1 MSNNRKHS
9 SHSHH
14 NHGDMDHSKH
24 DHNEMEH
31 SQMDHSKMNHSQMD
45 HSKMNHSQMD
55 HSKMNH
61 SQMDHSKMNHNQMD
75 HSKMNHSAMDHNEM
89 DHGAMGGHA
98 HHHHGSFKE
107 IFLKSLPLGIAIL
120 LITPMM
126 DIQLPFQIIFPYA
139 DVVAAVLAT
148 ILYIYGGKP
157 FYMGAKDEF
166 NSKAPGMMS
175 LITLGITVSYAYSVY
190 AVAARYVTGEHVMDF
205 FFEFTTLILIMLL
218 GHWIEMKALG
228 EAGDAQ
234 KALAELVPKDA
245 HVVLED
251 DSIETRPVS
260 ELQIG
265 DVIRVQ
271 AGENV
276 PADGIIIRGES
287 RVNEALVTGESKPI
301 EKNPGDEVIGG
312 STNGGGVL
320 YVEIKQTG
328 DKSFISQVQAL
339 ISQAQGQSSRAENL
353 AQKVAGWLFYIA
365 VIVALIALVIWMV
378 IADVPT
384 AVIFTVTTLV
394 IACPHALGL
403 AIPLVTARST
413 SLGASRGLLVKD
425 RDALELTTK
434 ADVIVLDKT
443 GTLTTGEFKVLDVEL
458 FNDKYTKDEIVAL
471 LSGIEGG
478 SSHPIAQSI
487 ISYAE
492 QQGIRPV
499 SFDSID
505 VISGAGVEGQANGHR
520 YQLISQKS
528 YGRNLD
534 MDIPKG
540 ATLSV
545 LVENDEAI
553 GAVALGDELKPTS
566 KDLIQALKKN
576 KIQPIMA
583 TGDNEKAAQGTAEIL
598 GIDYLANQSPQ
609 DKYELI
615 EKLKAEGKKVIMVGD
630 GVNDAPSLALADVG
644 IAVGAGTQVAL
655 DSADV
660 ILTQSDPGDIESFIE
675 LAQKTTR
682 KMKENLV
689 WGAGYNFIAIPIAA
703 GILAPIGITLT
714 PAVGAVLMSLSTVIV
729 AINAMTLKLE
739 PK

>member
-1 MSNNRKHS
+1 MRNNKQHS

-14 NHGDMDHSKH
+14 NNGDMDHSKH
-24 DHNEMEH
+24 DHNEM
-31 SQMDHSKMNHSQMD
+31 DHST
-45 HSKMNHSQMD
+45 
-55 HSKMNH
+55 
-61 SQMDHSKMNHNQMD
+61 
-75 HSKMNHSAMDHNEM
+75 MNHSAMDHSEIDHGAMEGHAHHHHGDMDNSKHDHNEMKHSQMDHSEM

-98 HHHHGSFKE
+98 HHHHGSFKD

-120 LITPMM
+120 LITPLMG
-126 DIQLPFQIIFPYA
+126 IQLPFQIIFPYA
-139 DVVAAVLAT
+139 DVAAAVLAT
-148 ILYIYGGKP
+148 ILYIFGGKP
-157 FYMGAKDEF
+157 FLMGAKDEF
-166 NSKAPGMMS
+166 NSKVPGMMS

-190 AVAARYVTGEHVMDF
+190 AVAARYVTGEPVMDF

-228 EAGDAQ
+228 EAGNAQ

-251 DSIETRPVS
+251 DSIETRPVAD
-260 ELQIG
+260 LQVG
-265 DVIRVQ
+265 DLIRVQ

-276 PADGIIIRGES
+276 PADGTIQRGES

-312 STNGGGVL
+312 STNGDGVL

-328 DKSFISQVQAL
+328 DKSFISQVQTL
-339 ISQAQGQSSRAENL
+339 ISQAQSQPSRAENL

-365 VIVALIALVIWMV
+365 VIAALIALVIWMV

-425 RDALELTTK
+425 RDALELTTN
-434 ADVIVLDKT
+434 ADVMVLDKT

-458 FNDKYTKDEIVAL
+458 FNDKYAKDEIVAL

-505 VISGAGVEGQANGHR
+505 VMSGAGVEGQANGHR
-520 YQLISQKS
+520 YQLISQKA

-540 ATLSV
+540 ATISV

-576 KIQPIMA
+576 KIHPIMA
-583 TGDNEKAAQGTAEIL
+583 TGDNEKAAQGAAEIL

-609 DKYELI
+609 DKYELV

-644 IAVGAGTQVAL
+644 IAIGAGTQVAL
-655 DSADV
+655 DSADI
-660 ILTQSDPGDIESFIE
+660 ILTQSDPGDIASFIE

-703 GILAPIGITLT
+703 GILAPIGITLS
-714 PAVGAVLMSLSTVIV
+714 PAVAAVLMSLSTVIV